1 LDFALQANTFTRYWA
16 LSHQQFKVLCTEMK
30 AHHNIIFYRT
40 NVNDLNIKI
49 QETSMTTSLTAQ
61 AYDT

>member
-1 LDFALQANTFTRYWA
+1 
-16 LSHQQFKVLCTEMK
+16 MK